1 MKFPP
6 IEELMPHRDPMLW
19 VDEVVAREEEAVHC
33 RLTLRDS
40 HVFVH
45 EGSVEPVVAIEFMA
59 QAIAALVGLRD
70 RQKNENIR
78 PGYLIAIP
86 EARFEVD
93 TFSVGQTLDLHVKR
107 VWGDDEL
114 ASFECRVE
122 HQGALAA
129 QAQISVYRRAL
140 PGSLAP

>member
-6 IEELMPHRDPMLW
+6 IEDLLPHREPMLW
-19 VDEVVAREEEAVHC
+19 IDEVVAREEEAVHC
-33 RLTLRDS
+33 RATLRPE

-45 EGSVEPVVAIEFMA
+45 DGRVEPVVTIELMA
-59 QAIAALVGLRD
+59 QTIGALVGLRD
-70 RQKNENIR
+70 RQNNETPR

-93 TFSVGQTLDLHVKR
+93 TFLVGQTLDLHVRR

-122 HQGALAA
+122 HDGALAA
-129 QAQISVYRRAL
+129 SAQISVYRRAL
-140 PGSLAP
+140 PGSMQQ

>member
-19 VDEVVAREEEAVHC
+19 VDEVVAPEEEAVHC
-33 RLTLRDS
+33 PLTQRDS
-40 HVFVH
+40 HVLVH

-70 RQKNENIR
+70 RQKNESIR

-122 HQGALAA
+122 H
-129 QAQISVYRRAL
+129 
-140 PGSLAP
+140 